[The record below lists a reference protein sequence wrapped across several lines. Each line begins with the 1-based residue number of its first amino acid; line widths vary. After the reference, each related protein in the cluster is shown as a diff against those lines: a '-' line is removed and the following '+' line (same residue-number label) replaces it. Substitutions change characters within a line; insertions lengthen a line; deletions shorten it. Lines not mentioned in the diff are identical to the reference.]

1 MGSGASGPSLVQG
14 QSHWPS
20 FPPKVYATRM
30 DDTALLE
37 MAAGLAWRAASLI
50 LSIRARGFATTQK
63 IDRSPVTEA
72 DHAAEALIVTH
83 LRESTPLIPVV
94 AEEEI
99 SAGHIPR
106 PGRATWF
113 VDPLDGTRDFAAGRD
128 SFCVNIGLV
137 REGLPVLGAVCL
149 PATAEM
155 FGGIVGV
162 GAWKQDTAGRRPI
175 RTRSPPEAGL
185 TVLASH
191 RYDDD
196 PRLRDFL
203 RDLKV
208 ASVTH
213 LGSAIKVCRVA
224 EGAADLYPRFARTM
238 EWDTAG
244 PQAVLEA
251 AGGTMTQ
258 LDGTALRY
266 GKPGWANPGFLVKG
280 A

>member
-1 MGSGASGPSLVQG
+1 
-14 QSHWPS
+14 
-20 FPPKVYATRM
+20 M
-30 DDTALLE
+30 DDAALLE
-37 MAAGLAWRAASLI
+37 MAAKLAWDAASLI

-63 IDRSPVTEA
+63 TDRSPVTEA
-72 DHAAEALIVTH
+72 DHASEALITAG
-83 LRESTPLIPVV
+83 LRAAAPLIPVV

-137 REGLPVLGAVCL
+137 REGMPVLGVVAL

-162 GAWKQDTAGRRPI
+162 GAWKQDGAARRPI
-175 RTRSPPEAGL
+175 RTRHPPEAGL
-185 TVLASH
+185 TVLASRH
-191 RYDDD
+191 FDDD
-196 PRLRDFL
+196 PRLREFL
-203 RDLKV
+203 RGRKV

-224 EGAADLYPRFARTM
+224 EGAADIYPRFARTM
-238 EWDTAG
+238 EWDTAA

-251 AGGTMTQ
+251 AGGSMTQ
-258 LDGTALRY
+258 LDGAALRY
-266 GKPGWANPGFLVKG
+266 GKRGWANPGFLAQG